1 MPDTTLTPGFTPGP
15 ETQRAYRD
23 ALGCFA
29 TGVTVITTG
38 TEQGPLAFT
47 ANSFSSVSMDPP
59 LLMWCPAHASLRH
72 DAFVAAER
80 FSIHV
85 MAEDQLDLAIHFAR
99 CGDDF
104 TSVRW
109 QQAEDGT
116 PHLAGVLARFDCS
129 AHASHPAGD
138 HTIILGQVQRFATR
152 PGKGLIFK
160 QGLYGGFLEQ
170 S

>member
-1 MPDTTLTPGFTPGP
+1 MPDNSEMPGIIPGAD
-15 ETQRAYRD
+15 TQRAYRN

-29 TGVTVITTG
+29 TGVTVITTQ
-38 TEQGPLAFT
+38 TDQGPLAFT
-47 ANSFSSVSMDPP
+47 ANSFSSVSLDPP
-59 LLMWCPAHASLRH
+59 LLMWCPARGSQRH

-85 MAEDQLDLAIHFAR
+85 LAEDQLDLAIHFAR
-99 CGDDF
+99 NGSDF
-104 TSVRW
+104 AALPWHRG
-109 QQAEDGT
+109 ADGT
-116 PHLAGVLARFDCS
+116 PHLDNVLARFDCT
-129 AHASHPAGD
+129 AQATHPAGD
-138 HTIILGQVQRFATR
+138 HTIILGKVTQFATR